1 MDGVG
6 VMGLALR
13 VWDYGWGHGYGAGVI
28 GWMGWGD
35 GSRAI
40 SWDDGV
46 GVTHL
51 GHGVGV
57 VEPTPPGTQ
66 AGPYQGEEA
75 AGHIS
80 ELPHGWDLREEE
92 SAAER
97 GARGGGTSCSPVH
110 RAAAPT
116 GGTRAA
122 PGFPSHPGAP
132 GANDSSPARPFV
144 CAGFRQT
151 NVFNGT

>member
-1 MDGVG
+1 MDGVR
-6 VMGLALR
+6 VTGLVLWGR
-13 VWDYGWGHGYGAGVI
+13 DYGWGHGYGAGVI

-46 GVTHL
+46 GV
-51 GHGVGV
+51 
-57 VEPTPPGTQ
+57 VEPTPPGTR

-75 AGHIS
+75 AGHTS
-80 ELPHGWDLREEE
+80 ELPHGWDLGKKE

-97 GARGGGTSCSPVH
+97 GARGGGTPCSPVH

-116 GGTRAA
+116 GGTRTA
-122 PGFPSHPGAP
+122 PGFPSHPGP
-132 GANDSSPARPFV
+132 PELMTHPRHGHLFV
-144 CAGFRQT
+144 LLSDRLMFLMAHNHFSE
-151 NVFNGT
+151 VI